1 MAAAASALR
10 SATTTASPRPA
21 SPAGPASV
29 IVLYPPSVSSPA
41 AVWLGSLRLG
51 LGLRLRLLCAAG
63 IGFQTR
69 ARQILL
75 QLRLPRLVQAL
86 VLFYRGG
93 RVVIPQR
100 EREEFAFAIC

>member
-1 MAAAASALR
+1 MAPAASALR
-10 SATTTASPRPA
+10 SATATASPRPA

-41 AVWLGSLRLG
+41 AVWLDSLRLG
-51 LGLRLRLLCAAG
+51 LGLGLRPRLLCAG
-63 IGFQTR
+63 TGFQTR

-100 EREEFAFAIC
+100 E

>member
-1 MAAAASALR
+1 MAPAASALR

-51 LGLRLRLLCAAG
+51 LGLRLRLLCAG

-100 EREEFAFAIC
+100 E